1 MYSLEQ
7 FVSPELLEELLS
19 FSSVVSMLSGIPGML
34 ISLAT
39 YIVVSLSLYTIA
51 DRRDI
56 KHAWLAWIPVGN
68 LWILGSISDHYQLN
82 AAFRTKNKRKL
93 LMILQILLAILCV
106 IMLVM
111 VVVTVLAVFEAS
123 ANSQYEHFID
133 VWAPARDSLLELVLV
148 WLAMMAV
155 AIWTT
160 VVQYMALYDV
170 YKSCEPGNATLYLV
184 LSIVVNVT
192 QPIFL
197 FLCRNKDAGL
207 PSSQIPPA
215 SFHSP
220 ESPTEP

>member
-19 FSSVVSMLSGIPGML
+19 FSPIVSMLSGIPGML

-111 VVVTVLAVFEAS
+111 VVVTVLAVFEAGG
-123 ANSQYEHFID
+123 NSQYEHFID

-220 ESPTEP
+220 ESPTES